1 MYDYFTVRS
10 RTVFPKPAVHSSD
23 LFVSLTTISCFPVTK
38 MSLAGNE
45 GLSQDKYKTI
55 LSARGVC
62 IVFVSVWLVER
73 LESEEEMIT
82 QESILREK

>member
-1 MYDYFTVRS
+1 M
-10 RTVFPKPAVHSSD
+10 FPKPAVHCSD
-23 LFVSLTTISCFPVTK
+23 LFVSVTTISCFPVTK

-73 LESEEEMIT
+73 LGSEEERIT
-82 QESILREK
+82 QESLLREK